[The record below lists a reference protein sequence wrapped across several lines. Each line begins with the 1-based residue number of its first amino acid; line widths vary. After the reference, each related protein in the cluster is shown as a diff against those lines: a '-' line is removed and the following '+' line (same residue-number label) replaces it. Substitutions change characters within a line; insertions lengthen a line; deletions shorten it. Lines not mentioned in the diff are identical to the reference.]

1 MDDFTPFLQIIHI
14 SDLHVTDPRSA
25 NAASTRAAIR
35 KTKRVPLLKG
45 ISADIEDGVG
55 PHDPLAI
62 GLFKEFL
69 TDIVTDPA
77 WKDCKNWLVDTGD
90 LTSLGDKRSF
100 ALGQEYL
107 AELTGICPEHI
118 SIYGNHDA
126 WPGKLPLMVTEPEL
140 AAQTTA
146 LSLLN
151 YTVGAIRLALQTPIP
166 NGNGKV
172 ELYFVDSVIHDRW
185 NNLRA
190 LGKVPDSQLKAF
202 EATVDGNYHAGKRDF
217 RILAVHHPVHFPAP
231 RPRFSMSMKN
241 DREVGAAL
249 GERSPRG
256 AYPLAHLVLS
266 GHTHALFPEHGKL
279 PVQPS
284 LCVHPDL
291 GPDQC
296 QLVAGTLMQLDR
308 YQKRSGWPHQCEL
321 LRLYY
326 SPGDD
331 SVLLVERF
339 LVARQTGDRYRG
351 TGIGPYRFV
360 PLGNKLEEE
369 ITFTLW

>member
-1 MDDFTPFLQIIHI
+1 
-14 SDLHVTDPRSA
+14 
-25 NAASTRAAIR
+25 
-35 KTKRVPLLKG
+35 
-45 ISADIEDGVG
+45 
-55 PHDPLAI
+55 
-62 GLFKEFL
+62 
-69 TDIVTDPA
+69 
-77 WKDCKNWLVDTGD
+77 
-90 LTSLGDKRSF
+90 
-100 ALGQEYL
+100 
-107 AELTGICPEHI
+107 
-118 SIYGNHDA
+118 
-126 WPGKLPLMVTEPEL
+126 
-140 AAQTTA
+140 
-146 LSLLN
+146 
-151 YTVGAIRLALQTPIP
+151 
-166 NGNGKV
+166 
-172 ELYFVDSVIHDRW
+172 
-185 NNLRA
+185 
-190 LGKVPDSQLKAF
+190 
-202 EATVDGNYHAGKRDF
+202 
-217 RILAVHHPVHFPAP
+217 
-231 RPRFSMSMKN
+231 MSMKN